1 MAIKGGNK
9 MKPLKITIPGNPVT
23 KKNHSDFVTIP
34 IKGSTRCPTCKKFY
48 KTMTRLLPS
57 KAYTAYQAEAVG
69 YLPVTPPIEQS
80 VNVKCLYY
88 MGTHRKVDLINLI
101 AATHDIL
108 VHYHIL
114 ADDNSGVIV
123 SVDGSRV
130 LYDKDNPRVEI
141 EISEMV

>member
-9 MKPLKITIPGNPVT
+9 MKSLKITIPGNPVT

-34 IKGSTRCPTCKKFY
+34 IKGSTRCPTCKKFH

-69 YLPVTPPIEQS
+69 YLPVMPPIES
-80 VNVKCLYY
+80 PVNVKCLYY
-88 MGTHRKVDLINLI
+88 MENHRKVDLTNLI

-114 ADDNSGVIV
+114 ADDNFNIIV

-130 LYDKDNPRVEI
+130 FYDKDNPRVEI
-141 EISEMV
+141 EIIEVE

>member
-34 IKGSTRCPTCKKFY
+34 IKGSTRCPTCKKFH

-69 YLPVTPPIEQS
+69 YLPVMPPIES
-80 VNVKCLYY
+80 PVNVKCLYY
-88 MGTHRKVDLINLI
+88 MENHRKVDLTNHI

-114 ADDNSGVIV
+114 ADDNASIIV

-141 EISEMV
+141 EITEVE

>member
-1 MAIKGGNK
+1 

-34 IKGSTRCPTCKKFY
+34 IKGSTRCPTCKKFH

-69 YLPVTPPIEQS
+69 YLPVMPPIES
-80 VNVKCLYY
+80 PVNVKCLYY
-88 MGTHRKVDLINLI
+88 MGNHRKVDLTNLI

-114 ADDNSGVIV
+114 ADDNFNIIV

-130 LYDKDNPRVEI
+130 FYDKDNPRVEI
-141 EISEMV
+141 EIIEVDQ

>member
-1 MAIKGGNK
+1 MTIKGGNK

-34 IKGSTRCPTCKKFY
+34 IKGSTRCPTCKKFH

-69 YLPVTPPIEQS
+69 YLPVMPPIES
-80 VNVKCLYY
+80 PVNVKCLYY
-88 MGTHRKVDLINLI
+88 MENHRKVDLTNLI

-114 ADDNSGVIV
+114 ADDNSSIIV

-130 LYDKDNPRVEI
+130 FYDKDNPRVEI
-141 EISEMV
+141 EITGVE

>member
-1 MAIKGGNK
+1 
-9 MKPLKITIPGNPVT
+9 MKPLKIIIPGNPVT
-23 KKNHSDFVTIP
+23 KKNHSNFVTIP
-34 IKGSTRCPTCKKFY
+34 VKGSTRCPVCKKFH

-57 KAYTAYQAEAVG
+57 NAYTEYQAEAIG
-69 YLPVTPPIEQS
+69 YLPMMESIIIP

-88 MGTHRKVDLINLI
+88 MGTRRKVDLTNLI

-114 ADDNSGVIV
+114 ADDNSSIIV
-123 SVDGSRV
+123 SVNGSKV

-141 EISEMV
+141 EITEAKG

>member
-34 IKGSTRCPTCKKFY
+34 IKGSTRCPTCKKFH

-69 YLPVTPPIEQS
+69 YLPVMPPIES
-80 VNVKCLYY
+80 PVNVKCLYY
-88 MGTHRKVDLINLI
+88 MENHRKVDLTNLI
-101 AATHDIL
+101 AATHDTL

-114 ADDNSGVIV
+114 ADDNASIIV

-141 EISEMV
+141 EIPRLS